1 MLVLQCLFSYALEVR
16 SVCLLAR
23 LTYFGGTQVTFFYTF
38 LFWSLSLGTSI
49 SSALCCPFSLSPKA
63 HSTPGLALSGAGEG
77 PGIAGRGT
85 ALMRLQWPVGGC
97 SRVQAGTTGE
107 ENSGFSDR
115 VLVSLGPLFGLQ
127 RLSEPH

>member
-1 MLVLQCLFSYALEVR
+1 MSSSLPHLF
-16 SVCLLAR
+16 
-23 LTYFGGTQVTFFYTF
+23 FGDLGDVFFYSF

-49 SSALCCPFSLSPKA
+49 SSAQCYPFSLSPKA

-85 ALMRLQWPVGGC
+85 ALMRLQWPVEGC

-115 VLVSLGPLFGLQ
+115 AWLGFGNWFL
-127 RLSEPH
+127 